1 MIEVTD
7 LSVTLGSV
15 RALRDVDVSIAEG
28 SFVGLIGPNGAGKTT
43 LLRTIGGIL
52 SPDDG
57 TVTVDGSDVHQLGS
71 KEASRLVAAVPQQPT
86 LTFDFSVREIV
97 AMGRTPYQSRLGTGS
112 ERDQEA
118 VAEALATTEVADL
131 ADRSIT
137 AVSGGERQRVLL
149 ARALAQDTPV
159 LLLDEPTASL
169 DIHHQVRTLETVA
182 DLVRQGKTV
191 LAAIHDLNLAAHYCD
206 SLLLLGDGAV
216 VASGPP
222 EDVLTEAHLERAF
235 GTQAAV
241 TRHPVTGSVFVR
253 ALPEPDREMD
263 GPRVHVI
270 GGGGNASRLLYL
282 LASAGYDVSTGVL
295 NKGDADLETARLLGI
310 DAVTVEPFAP
320 IDEGATADLKARIEE
335 AAVTVVADIEVGAGN
350 LANLE
355 AAGEAEQVIVVEDRP
370 FEERNYAGSHAMARY
385 RELRERGTVT
395 NTQNVLSVVE
405 ERVGEPVVSAPGS

>member
-1 MIEVTD
+1 MID
-7 LSVTLGSV
+7 ISALSVRLGSV
-15 RALRDVDVSIAEG
+15 EALRDVNVSIPEG

-43 LLRTIGGIL
+43 LLRTVGGIL
-52 SPDDG
+52 SPDAG
-57 TVTVDGSDVHQLGS
+57 RVSVDGSDVHELGS

-86 LTFDFSVREIV
+86 LTFDFSVRDIV

-112 ERDQEA
+112 ERDRKA
-118 VAEALATTEVADL
+118 VAEALDMTEVGDL
-131 ADRSIT
+131 AERSIT

-149 ARALAQDTPV
+149 ARALAQNTPV

-169 DIHHQVRTLETVA
+169 DIHHQIRTLETVS

-206 SLLLLGDGAV
+206 SLVLLGDGAV
-216 VASGPP
+216 VASGQP

-270 GGGGNASRLLYL
+270 GGGGNASRL
-282 LASAGYDVSTGVL
+282 
-295 NKGDADLETARLLGI
+295 
-310 DAVTVEPFAP
+310 
-320 IDEGATADLKARIEE
+320 
-335 AAVTVVADIEVGAGN
+335 
-350 LANLE
+350 
-355 AAGEAEQVIVVEDRP
+355 
-370 FEERNYAGSHAMARY
+370 
-385 RELRERGTVT
+385 
-395 NTQNVLSVVE
+395 
-405 ERVGEPVVSAPGS
+405 